1 MLQALKYTGPTP
13 RNKREA
19 SSLIDTLKKAQQQL
33 DDMKAAPEDPF

>member
-19 SSLIDTLKKAQQQL
+19 SALIDTLKKAQQQL
-33 DDMKAAPEDPF
+33 DDAAGQEEPF